1 MLAYAIGVIKE
12 NENCV
17 KFMTISST
25 TSRIRC
31 MKLRDTYIETLITY
45 LHIYIYILVYELLL
59 LSYCYIYV

>member
-45 LHIYIYILVYELLL
+45 LHIYIYI
-59 LSYCYIYV
+59 YIGV